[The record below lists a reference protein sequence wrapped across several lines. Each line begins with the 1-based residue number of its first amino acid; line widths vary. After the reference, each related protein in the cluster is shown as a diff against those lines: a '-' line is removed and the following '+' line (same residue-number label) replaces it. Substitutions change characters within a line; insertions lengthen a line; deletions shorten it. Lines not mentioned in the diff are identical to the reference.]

1 MILLPAELSSYRP
14 KKDKSFSVTFNTR
27 ELTPNEVLDINNLMG
42 SYCYLAIKE
51 NEIDNAELEILG
63 ELKADLDPGKSP
75 SQRMRNVLYI
85 LFNQDGEGYE
95 NFKDYYEHKM
105 NVIIEHLKNKIL

>member
-51 NEIDNAELEILG
+51 NEIDNAELEILR
-63 ELKADLDPGKSP
+63 ELKTDLDTGKSP

-85 LFNQDGEGYE
+85 LFNQDNEGYE

-105 NVIIEHLKNKIL
+105 NVFIESLKNRIL